1 MDFTEVVNRR
11 HSTRDFTD
19 QPVTP
24 TILREIVQE
33 AQQSASWANA
43 QPWQVV
49 IATGETLK
57 RIREH
62 HRQMSWQGIVGNA
75 DLTVAHRTEWPQ
87 GAQQNIATW
96 NAAFSQH
103 LRQVGNGA
111 GNFQDNLFN
120 ATAVAYLTL
129 KRPVN
134 EWEVFDL
141 GAFAQLLA
149 LSATNRGVQSIPA
162 YELIKYPDMLRQL
175 LGLDASNRFIMGIA
189 LGYESQQPIN
199 QFRSSRVPTAAMLT
213 LKD

>member
-19 QPVTP
+19 RPVESTV
-24 TILREIVQE
+24 LRKIVQE

-57 RIREH
+57 QIREH
-62 HRQMSWQGIVGNA
+62 HRQMSQQGIAGNA

-96 NAAFSQH
+96 NTAFSQH

-175 LGLDASNRFIMGIA
+175 LGMDASNRFIMGIA

-199 QFRSSRVPTAAMLT
+199 QFRSSRVSTSEMLT
-213 LKD
+213 LKN